1 MKVLA
6 VGFAVIGVAA
16 SAFSVEVEYAG
27 ADPAVKFA
35 VKDAKTCLAG
45 ATGRIVLSA
54 DPSMAS
60 QAWRI
65 RTAADGALVISG
77 RDGMGIVYGL
87 YSFLEKYAGCRWYAL
102 DTTVVPD
109 RTGWKIPAVDDGG
122 RPAILDR
129 EMYVGADYMNGT
141 WRLRN
146 KETQRVAYGCG
157 VFVGAPGGC
166 HTFDAYAKAVAA
178 AGKKTEGGEFC
189 LTDPEVR
196 HAVAERMKRY
206 IREDRAARKDRPPYA
221 VPSIYELSQND
232 GGKGFLCKCE
242 GCRALFR
249 SAGSWSGP
257 NVAFASAVAEE
268 VGREF
273 PDVKVR
279 TFAYSFT
286 ERPPTNAFVA
296 ADNLMVRYCRSF
308 LFQPLTAETD
318 NGRIIRG
325 WDEHVKYKQ
334 VWSYWRSFS
343 GPIFPAV
350 KPREDIGKE
359 MRFCRDMNVCGYFA
373 EAESPMSRSFS
384 AMQHWLFLKLAEN
397 PDSDVFA
404 LADEFVRAYYGP
416 AAEPVLAYLDYLER
430 RQKACYEKLD
440 PKFVHGL
447 GSGDLAMYVQR
458 GYLDRDFFEK
468 ANGWLEQ
475 AERLAAN
482 DERAARHVAQ
492 ERLVVD
498 RSMLD
503 ILRLLADEG
512 YSPDMRQ
519 VASRM
524 RTTLPSLIRA
534 WTSIPEKEA
543 KPRLEKAAFEA
554 TIAEQLPA
562 PVPAE
567 LKGRK
572 YVEWQC
578 DKLGDDGKSEVVK
591 DADSVTGYA
600 RTFPKAAHKLPYKAG
615 LYDDQVRKDIGISLE
630 ARDIPQDE
638 KYHLVK
644 LGTFDMV
651 CQSRVY
657 FDWTWR
663 YSVWVPPFGVQTD
676 RREVWLS
683 LKLTGPT
690 YVKGSTRPDGIYLER
705 LFFVEPEE
713 RNISK

>member
-1 MKVLA
+1 MRLLT
-6 VGFAVIGVAA
+6 VGCAALGFAA
-16 SAFSVEVEYAG
+16 SALGVEIEYAG
-27 ADPAVKFA
+27 SDPAVKFA
-35 VKDAKTCLAG
+35 VKDAKECLKG
-45 ATGRIVLSA
+45 AKGRLVLKD
-54 DPSMAS
+54 DPSLAF
-60 QAWRI
+60 QEWRLK
-65 RTAADGALVISG
+65 TADDGALVVSG

-87 YSFLEKYAGCRWYAL
+87 YTFLEKYAGCRWYSL
-102 DTTVVPD
+102 DTTVIPD
-109 RTGWKIPAVDDGG
+109 RTGWEVPAVDDRGI
-122 RPAILDR
+122 PAILDR
-129 EMYVGADYMNGT
+129 EMYVGSDYMNGT

-166 HTFDAYAKAVAA
+166 HTFAAYSKAVAA
-178 AGKKTEGGEFC
+178 AGKKVDGGEFC

-196 HAVAERMKRY
+196 HIVAEQMKAY
-206 IREDRAARKDRPPYA
+206 IRKDRDARRGRPAYDLPT
-221 VPSIYELSQND
+221 IYELSQND
-232 GGKGFLCKCE
+232 GGRGFQCKCE
-242 GCRALFR
+242 SCRALFR
-249 SAGSWSGP
+249 AAGSWSGP
-257 NVAFASAVAEE
+257 NIAFASAVAEE

-286 ERPPTNAFVA
+286 ERPPTNVLVA
-296 ADNLMVRYCRSF
+296 ADNLMIRYCRSF

-318 NGRIIRG
+318 NGRIVRG
-325 WDEHVKYKQ
+325 WDEHVKDKQ
-334 VWSYWRSFS
+334 VWGYWRSYS
-343 GPIFPAV
+343 GPLFPAV

-359 MRFCRDMNVCGYFA
+359 MRFCRDMHVCGYFA

-397 PDSDVFA
+397 PDRDVFA

-416 AAEPVLAYLDYLER
+416 AAEPMLAYLDYLER
-430 RQKACYEKLD
+430 RQKDCYAKLD
-440 PKFVHGL
+440 PKFVYGL

-468 ANGWLEQ
+468 ANGWLEK
-475 AERLAAN
+475 AERLAAG

-503 ILRLLADEG
+503 ILQQLAAEG

-519 VASRM
+519 VAARM

-534 WTSIPEKEA
+534 WTSIPAKEA
-543 KPRLEKAAFEA
+543 APRLEKAAFEA
-554 TIAEQLPA
+554 TIAAQLPA

-578 DKLGDDGKSEVVK
+578 DKLGGDSKSEVVK

-600 RTFPKAAHKLPYKAG
+600 RTFPNAAHKLPYMAG
-615 LYDDQVRKDIGISLE
+615 LYDDQVRKDIGIRLE
-630 ARDIPQDE
+630 AKDIPQDG
-638 KYHLVK
+638 KFHLVR
-644 LGTFDMV
+644 LGTFDIV

-663 YSVWVPPFGVQTD
+663 YATWVPSFGVQTD

-683 LKLTGPT
+683 VKLTGPT
-690 YVKGSTRPDGIYLER
+690 YVKGAAAPDAIALER
-705 LFFVEPEE
+705 LFLVEP
-713 RNISK
+713 

>member
-6 VGFAVIGVAA
+6 VGFAVIGVTA

-35 VKDAKTCLAG
+35 VKDAETCLAG
-45 ATGRIVLSA
+45 AKGRIVLSA
-54 DPSMAS
+54 DPSLES

-65 RTAADGALVISG
+65 RTAADGSLVISG

-102 DTTVVPD
+102 DTTVIPD
-109 RTGWKIPAVDDGG
+109 RTGWKIPAVDDSG

-196 HAVAERMKRY
+196 HAVAEQMKRY
-206 IREDRAARKDRPPYA
+206 IREDRDARKDRPPYA

-242 GCRALFR
+242 SCRALFR

-296 ADNLMVRYCRSF
+296 ADNLMIRYCRSF

-343 GPIFPAV
+343 GPLFPAV

-359 MRFCRDMNVCGYFA
+359 MRFCRDMNVCGYFS

-397 PDSDVFA
+397 PDRDVFA

-430 RQKACYEKLD
+430 RQKACYAKLD
-440 PKFVHGL
+440 SKFVYGL

-503 ILRLLADEG
+503 ILRQLADEG

-519 VASRM
+519 VAARM
-524 RTTLPSLIRA
+524 RMTLPSLIRA

-543 KPRLEKAAFEA
+543 KPRLVKAAFEA

-562 PVPAE
+562 SVPAE

-630 ARDIPQDE
+630 AKDIPQDE
-638 KYHLVK
+638 KFHLVK

-690 YVKGSTRPDGIYLER
+690 YVKGSTRSDGIYLER

>member
-206 IREDRAARKDRPPYA
+206 IREDRATRKDRPPYA

-482 DERAARHVAQ
+482 DECAARHVAQ

-503 ILRLLADEG
+503 ILRQLADEG